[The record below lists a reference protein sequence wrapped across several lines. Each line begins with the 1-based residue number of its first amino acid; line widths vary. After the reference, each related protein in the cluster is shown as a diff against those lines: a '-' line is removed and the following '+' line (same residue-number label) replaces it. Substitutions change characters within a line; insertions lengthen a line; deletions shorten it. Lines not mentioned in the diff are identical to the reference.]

1 VDFSIL
7 ITNFWSLGLDGI
19 VVGAIYALI
28 SLGYTLV
35 YGVLRLINF
44 AHSEIFMIGTMA
56 VYFVILQF
64 GFTGYEDPLPL
75 LEFMGIFLLL
85 AVVAAVVSGGS
96 AVLLEIVAYRRL
108 RIMGASRLS
117 SLISAIGASFVLVEV
132 FRVMTDSKNLDFPRL
147 INKEPFFTWG
157 TLYLSTDKV
166 LVIVGAAIIFFILN
180 RIINHTKLGLGIRAV
195 SQDERTAVLMG
206 VNVNKI
212 ISYTFLLGG
221 VLAGVGSA
229 FYMVF
234 YETTKSNVGFL
245 VGISAFTAAV
255 LGGIGNVKGALYGSF
270 ALGLVQQYTSAV
282 LGYNWRDVVTFI
294 ILVLVLLIKPTGLFG
309 EALQKARV

>member
-7 ITNFWSLGLDGI
+7 ITNFWSLALDGI
-19 VVGAIYALI
+19 VVGAIYALV

-44 AHSEIFMIGTMA
+44 AHSEIFMIGTMV
-56 VYFVILQF
+56 VYFVVGLF

-75 LEFMGIFLLL
+75 YKFIGMFLLF
-85 AVVAAVVSGGS
+85 AVAAAVVSGVC
-96 AVLLEIVAYRRL
+96 AVILEFVAYRRL
-108 RIMGASRLS
+108 RNMGASRLS
-117 SLISAIGASFVLVEV
+117 SLISAIGASFFLVEV
-132 FRVMTDSKNLDFPRL
+132 FRKISDSKNLDFPRL

-157 TLYLSTDKV
+157 TLYVSADKI
-166 LVIVGAAIIFFILN
+166 LVIVGAAIIFVILN
-180 RIINHTKLGLGIRAV
+180 VIIHKTKLGLGIRAV
-195 SQDERTAVLMG
+195 SQDERTSILMG
-206 VNVNKI
+206 VNVNRI
-212 ISYTFLLGG
+212 ITYTFLLGG

-234 YETTKSNVGFL
+234 YETTKANVGFL

-270 ALGLVQQYTSAV
+270 ALGLVQQYTAAV
-282 LGYNWRDVVTFI
+282 LGYNWRDVVTFV
-294 ILVLVLLIKPTGLFG
+294 ILVFVLLVKPTGLFG